1 MQLPFM
7 HIATIM
13 SMMFLASKKNV
24 SMIDWLDD
32 FLVRSILA
40 GLMMVSIAAPMGCL
54 MVWQRLAF
62 LSDTLGHAAVLGVGI
77 GLLLEVNPMFGVL
90 AVVILIVFSLSQV
103 ANFNNALSET
113 TLAIISHTGLAG
125 GLILLGAL
133 PSNSVSLE
141 AILFGDLLATTRSD
155 LLMILVTTLI
165 LLVLLIRHWR
175 PFVAL
180 SVSREIAQAEGISV
194 RKEQFLMYMMIA
206 LLVAV
211 LMKVMGV
218 LLIAAMLV
226 IPTTSARLLSQNPE
240 QMVLFS
246 AVFGVLSLAGGITG
260 SFHFDWQTGPSIVLS
275 ATIFLVITLLVT
287 RQISLWTR
295 RRSG

>member
-1 MQLPFM
+1 MYLGNRR
-7 HIATIM
+7 A
-13 SMMFLASKKNV
+13 A

-141 AILFGDLLATTRSD
+141 AILFGDLLATTRAD
-155 LLMILVTTLI
+155 LLMILLTTLI
-165 LLVLLIRHWR
+165 LLILLLRHWR

-226 IPTTSARLLSQNPE
+226 IPTTSARLLSHNPE
-240 QMVLFS
+240 KMVFFS
-246 AVFGVLSLAGGITG
+246 AVFGILSLAGGITS
-260 SFHFDWQTGPSIVLS
+260 SFQFDWQTGPSIVLS
-275 ATIFLVITLLVT
+275 ATAFLIITLLVT

-295 RRSG
+295 R

>member
-1 MQLPFM
+1 MTDL
-7 HIATIM
+7 
-13 SMMFLASKKNV
+13 
-24 SMIDWLDD
+24 LDD

-141 AILFGDLLATTRSD
+141 AILFGDLLATTRAD
-155 LLMILVTTLI
+155 LLMILVTTLVLI
-165 LLVLLIRHWR
+165 FLLIRHWR

-194 RKEQFLMYMMIA
+194 RKEQFLMYLMIA

-226 IPTTSARLLSQNPE
+226 IPTTSARLLSRNPE

-246 AVFGVLSLAGGITG
+246 AAYGVLSLAGGITS
-260 SFHFDWQTGPSIVLS
+260 SFQFDWQTGPSIVLS
-275 ATIFLVITLLVT
+275 ATFFLVITLLVT
-287 RQISLWTR
+287 RSLSNLGNR
-295 RRSG
+295 NEGKSF

>member
-1 MQLPFM
+1 M
-7 HIATIM
+7 T
-13 SMMFLASKKNV
+13 
-24 SMIDWLDD
+24 DWLDD

-40 GLMMVSIAAPMGCL
+40 GLMMVSISAPMGCL

-62 LSDTLGHAAVLGVGI
+62 LSDTLGHAAVLGVGL
-77 GLLLEVNPMFGVL
+77 GLLLEVEPMFGVL

-125 GLILLGAL
+125 GLILLGIL

-155 LLMILVTTLI
+155 LLMILATTL
-165 LLVLLIRHWR
+165 LLLFLLLRHWR
-175 PFVAL
+175 SFVAL

-194 RKEQFLMYMMIA
+194 KKEQFLMYMMIA

-226 IPTTSARLLSQNPE
+226 IPTTSARLLSRNPE
-240 QMVLFS
+240 QMVVFT
-246 AVFGVLSLAGGITG
+246 AVFGVLSLAGGIFS
-260 SFHFDWQTGPSIVLS
+260 SFQFDWQTGPSIVLS
-275 ATIFLVITLLVT
+275 ATAFLVITLLVT
-287 RQISLWTR
+287 RQLALWNR
-295 RRSG
+295 RRNG

>member
-1 MQLPFM
+1 M
-7 HIATIM
+7 T
-13 SMMFLASKKNV
+13 
-24 SMIDWLDD
+24 DWLDD

-40 GLMMVSIAAPMGCL
+40 GLMMVSISAPMGCL

-77 GLLLEVNPMFGVL
+77 GLLLEVQPMFGVL

-103 ANFNNALSET
+103 ASFNNALSET

-125 GLILLGAL
+125 GMILIGIL

-155 LLMILVTTLI
+155 LLMILATTL
-165 LLVLLIRHWR
+165 LLLFLLMRHWR
-175 PFVAL
+175 SFVAL

-194 RKEQFLMYMMIA
+194 KKEQFLMYLMIA

-226 IPTTSARLLSQNPE
+226 IPTTTARLLSQNPE
-240 QMVLFS
+240 QMVMFS
-246 AVFGVLSLAGGITG
+246 AIFGVLSLAGGIFS
-260 SFHFDWQTGPSIVLS
+260 SFHLDWQTGPSIVLS
-275 ATIFLVITLLVT
+275 ATALLVITLLIT
-287 RQISLWTR
+287 RQMGLWNR
-295 RRSG
+295 RRNG